1 MAVGGS
7 VHGQGCAISECKCK
21 VQSAK
26 CKVQSAKCKMAS
38 ARSFLRLTVSRVIY
52 REKTSATG

>member
-21 VQSAK
+21 VQ
-26 CKVQSAKCKMAS
+26 CAKCKMAS